1 MSYPNYPRHGIS
13 WRNWLGAAVLLL
25 TVLVAVWVWYDTKPE
40 RVVPISE
47 LDVDREGLP
56 DAIPDFASEPV
67 VQMRKDQFY
76 EFILPMIEAEN
87 SRLEEVRQ
95 HLVDWSAYV
104 GNDNEL
110 PAAAIEQLTRLA
122 DRYYVE
128 TEQPLGTLLDELLI
142 KVDTLPPSLIV
153 AQAANESA
161 WGTSRFALEG
171 NNLFGQWCFSQGC
184 GMVPQSRPE
193 GEIYEVR
200 SFEEPLL
207 SVRAFI
213 LNLNRHFSYE
223 GLREERAAM
232 KARGEAVTGVD
243 LAPHLLAYSTRR
255 EAYVDEIIEMIQFND
270 LQALDQ

>member
-1 MSYPNYPRHGIS
+1 MSYPNYPKQDIS
-13 WRNWLGAAVLLL
+13 WRNWPGAIVLLL
-25 TVLVAVWVWYDTKPE
+25 TVLVAVWVWYDTRPE
-40 RVVPISE
+40 RAVPISE

-56 DAIPDFASEPV
+56 DTIPDFASEPV
-67 VQMRKDQFY
+67 VQARKDQFY

-87 SRLEEVRQ
+87 RRLEQIRQ
-95 HLVDWSAYV
+95 YLVDWSAYV
-104 GNDNEL
+104 GNENNL
-110 PAAAIEQLTRLA
+110 PAAAIEQLSRLA
-122 DRYYVE
+122 DRYYVD
-128 TEQPLGTLLDELLI
+128 TEQPLDRLLNELLI

-171 NNLFGQWCFSQGC
+171 NNLFGQWCFSEGC
-184 GMVPQSRPE
+184 GLVPQSRPE

-223 GLREERAAM
+223 SLREERAAM
-232 KARGEAVTGVD
+232 KARDEAVTGVD